1 VKPLRSLLNVPGN
14 RPEMLRKA
22 PGYGADALILDL
34 EDAVP
39 DGRKPEARE
48 LVAGTL
54 ADWAGA
60 DDAPVTYVRVNG
72 LDTGLLE
79 ADLEAVVRPGLE
91 GIQLPKAH
99 DATTVRRVDAE
110 LARLER
116 ERGLPPDAIEILVS
130 LESARGVL
138 FAWDVLTAARRVGS
152 VMVGTAQDA
161 DLQGDVGYLTTESGD
176 ETLYIRS
183 HVILAAR
190 AAGITNPIDGV
201 YADHRD
207 AAGLETQARRA
218 RELGYRGKKLI
229 HPAQIEVVHRVFTP
243 TERELD
249 GHRRVLEAFDAAVAE
264 GRATAAVDGRMIDV
278 AMAETARRVLG
289 RAQPYATRRDPDTRG
304 GAAR

>member
-1 VKPLRSLLNVPGN
+1 MKALRSLLNVPGN
-14 RPEMLRKA
+14 RPEMLGKA
-22 PGYGADALILDL
+22 RGYGADALILDL

-39 DGRKPEARE
+39 AERKVEARDM
-48 LVAGTL
+48 VAATL
-54 ADWAGA
+54 AEWSAGP
-60 DDAPVTYVRVNG
+60 DAPITYVRVNG

-79 ADLEAVVRPGLE
+79 ADLDAIVRPGLM
-91 GIQLPKAH
+91 GIQLPKSH
-99 DATTVRRVDAE
+99 DAATIRRVDAE
-110 LARLER
+110 LTRLER
-116 ERGLPPDAIEILVS
+116 ERGLAPDAVEIIVS

-138 FAWDVLTAARRVGS
+138 LAWDVLTAASRVGS

-176 ETLYIRS
+176 ETLHIRS

-207 AAGLETQARRA
+207 VAGLEVAARRA

-249 GHRRVLEAFDAAVAE
+249 VHRRVLNAMAAAEAD
-264 GRATAAVDGRMIDV
+264 GRATAVVDGRMIDV
-278 AMAETARRVLG
+278 AMADTARRVL
-289 RAQPYATRRDPDTRG
+289 AQAEGYRPRPQTE
-304 GAAR
+304 GAP

>member
-22 PGYGADALILDL
+22 PGYGADALVLDL

-39 DGRKPEARE
+39 PDRKAEARDM
-48 LVAGTL
+48 VAATI
-54 ADWAGA
+54 AEWRARP
-60 DDAPVTYVRVNG
+60 DAPITYVRVNG
-72 LDTGLLE
+72 LGTGLLE
-79 ADLEAVVRPGLE
+79 ADLEAIVHPGLE

-99 DATTVRRVDAE
+99 DAETVRRVDAE
-110 LARLER
+110 LTRLER
-116 ERGLPPDAIEILVS
+116 ERGLAEDAVEILVS

-138 FAWDVLTAARRVGS
+138 FAWDVLTAADRVGS

-161 DLQGDVGYLTTESGD
+161 DLQGDVGYLTTESGE
-176 ETLYIRS
+176 ETLHIRS

-190 AAGITNPIDGV
+190 AAGLTNPIDGV

-207 AAGLETQARRA
+207 VAGLEVVARRA

-243 TERELD
+243 TDRELD
-249 GHRRVLEAFDAAVAE
+249 VHRRVLEAFDAAVAD
-264 GRATAAVDGRMIDV
+264 GRATAVVDDRMIDA
-278 AMAETARRVLG
+278 AMADTARRVL
-289 RAQPYATRRDPDTRG
+289 AQAQAYRTRPGPG
-304 GAAR
+304 GAP